1 MSTSYDLENIIKR
14 AKTINENPSIL
25 FDQFIEISLDNIEDI
40 KPGTYRLKKIPKIKQ
55 IKEFPF
61 YKGGNSE
68 IGLICYHGVWIIHF
82 AGEDARKVQFPI
94 DIKALAY
101 MGDLDF
107 FLHSHP
113 PLQGEIKYWLPSID
127 DLDFSKSTHSLTQ
140 FISTDRGL
148 VKLKVTNRD
157 VLYAEKFRK
166 YAFNQT
172 KGDYDTF
179 KLLYNNLMHRF
190 CCLYQNYSITNWS
203 ELNLEDTIDT
213 LMAELKENSKKNEKI
228 R

>member
-1 MSTSYDLENIIKR
+1 MSTSYNLENIIKR
-14 AKTINENPSIL
+14 AKTINENPLIL
-25 FDQFIEISLDNIEDI
+25 FDQFIEISLDNIDDI
-40 KPGTYRLKKIPKIKQ
+40 KPGTYRLKKIPTIKQ

-61 YKGGNSE
+61 YKGSNSE
-68 IGLICYHGVWIIHF
+68 IGLICYHGVWIIHI
-82 AGEDARKVQFPI
+82 ASEGAREVQFPI

-113 PLQGEIKYWLPSID
+113 PLQGDIHYWLPSIN

-148 VKLKVTNRD
+148 VKLKVVNRD
-157 VLYAEKFRK
+157 ISYAEKFRK
-166 YAFNQT
+166 YAFDEVHGN
-172 KGDYDTF
+172 YDTF

-190 CCLYQNYSITNWS
+190 CSLYQNYSITNWS
-203 ELNLEDTIDT
+203 ELNPEDTIDT
-213 LMAELKENSKKNEKI
+213 LMETLTVNSIKNEEI